1 MTVADKIVKEI
12 EALRSEI
19 ERHNFLYHSLDMP
32 EITDREFDQL
42 FRRLAE
48 LETQYPQL
56 ITPDSPT
63 QRVGSEPLSSF
74 QQVLHRLPMLSLGN
88 AFNAEDLRDFDRRI
102 KNRLDSEIDTAFTCE
117 PKIDGVAVSLLYEEG
132 RLVQGATRGD
142 GTSGEDITANVK
154 TIDSIPLRLRGKR
167 YPSAL
172 EVRGE
177 IYISKAGFKKMNE
190 KAMQDDEK
198 LFVNPR
204 NAAAGSLRQ
213 LDSRLTAKRPLTMY
227 CYSVGLVAN
236 GDLPGKHGE
245 ILEALKGWGFRINP
259 LVETV
264 TGIEKC
270 IAYYDRML
278 ATRVQLP
285 YEIDGVVIKVDDI
298 SLQNQ
303 LGLLTRT
310 PRWAIAHKFPAE
322 EAITRVE
329 DVEFQV
335 GRTGAI
341 TPVARLKPVFV
352 GGVTISNATLHNMDE
367 IARLGLMLGDTVVI
381 HRAGDVIP
389 KVARV
394 LEEKRLPDAKTI
406 QLPDKCP
413 ACGSDVVIASGEVV
427 ARCTGGMYCSAQRKE
442 NIRHFASR
450 MAMDIDGLGEK
461 LVYQLVDEKLIQ
473 TSADLY
479 RLKAEDLIPL
489 ERMAP
494 KSANNL
500 IAALERSKQTA
511 LPRFIYSLG
520 ISEVG
525 ESTARS
531 LARHYVDL
539 DAIMAA
545 DEESLQEVPDVGP
558 IVASKI
564 AVFFRQAHNREIL
577 ESLLQSG
584 ITWPVGESGGK
595 QQQSLEGQTFVLTGS
610 LSALS
615 RNEAKARLQSL
626 GAKVSGSVSGKTS
639 YVVAGEAAGSKLK
652 KAEELGVEIL
662 SEAALLALFAEY
674 GISGD

>member
-42 FRRLAE
+42 FRRLVE

-56 ITPDSPT
+56 VTPDSPT

-88 AFNAEDLRDFDRRI
+88 AFKAEDLRDFDRRI

-117 PKIDGVAVSLLYEEG
+117 PKIDGVAVSLLYKEG

-245 ILEALKGWGFRINP
+245 ILEALKDWGFRINP

-278 ATRVQLP
+278 ATRDRLP

-367 IARLGLMLGDTVVI
+367 IVRLGLMLGDTVVI

-389 KVARV
+389 KVVRV
-394 LEEKRLPDAKTI
+394 VEEKRLPGAKTI
-406 QLPDKCP
+406 QVPDKCP
-413 ACGSDVVIASGEVV
+413 ACGSDVVIANGEVV

-500 IAALERSKQTA
+500 IAALERSKQTT

-531 LARHYVDL
+531 LAQHYDDL

-545 DEESLQEVPDVGP
+545 DEESLQEVADVGP

-584 ITWPVGESGGK
+584 ITWPVGESGGE
-595 QQQSLEGQTFVLTGS
+595 QRQSLEGQTFVLTGS

-639 YVVAGEAAGSKLK
+639 YVVAGEVAGSKLK
-652 KAEELGVEIL
+652 KAEELGIEIL
-662 SEAALLALFAEY
+662 SEEALLALFAEH
-674 GISGD
+674 GIGGD

>member
-1 MTVADKIVKEI
+1 
-12 EALRSEI
+12 
-19 ERHNFLYHSLDMP
+19 
-32 EITDREFDQL
+32 
-42 FRRLAE
+42 
-48 LETQYPQL
+48 
-56 ITPDSPT
+56 
-63 QRVGSEPLSSF
+63 
-74 QQVLHRLPMLSLGN
+74 
-88 AFNAEDLRDFDRRI
+88 
-102 KNRLDSEIDTAFTCE
+102 
-117 PKIDGVAVSLLYEEG
+117 
-132 RLVQGATRGD
+132 
-142 GTSGEDITANVK
+142 
-154 TIDSIPLRLRGKR
+154 
-167 YPSAL
+167 
-172 EVRGE
+172 
-177 IYISKAGFKKMNE
+177 
-190 KAMQDDEK
+190 
-198 LFVNPR
+198 
-204 NAAAGSLRQ
+204 
-213 LDSRLTAKRPLTMY
+213 MY

-245 ILEALKGWGFRINP
+245 ILEALKDWGFRINP

-278 ATRVQLP
+278 ATRDRLP

-367 IARLGLMLGDTVVI
+367 IVRLGLMLGDTVVI

-389 KVARV
+389 KVVRV
-394 LEEKRLPDAKTI
+394 VEEKRLPGAKTI
-406 QLPDKCP
+406 QVPDKCP
-413 ACGSDVVIASGEVV
+413 ACGSDVVIANGEVV

-500 IAALERSKQTA
+500 IAALERSKQTT

-531 LARHYVDL
+531 LAQHYDDL

-545 DEESLQEVPDVGP
+545 DEESLQEVADVGP

-584 ITWPVGESGGK
+584 ITWPVGESGGE
-595 QQQSLEGQTFVLTGS
+595 QRQSLEGQTFVLTGS

-639 YVVAGEAAGSKLK
+639 YVVAGEVAGSKLK
-652 KAEELGVEIL
+652 KAEELGIEIL
-662 SEAALLALFAEY
+662 SEEALLALFAKH
-674 GISGD
+674 GIGGD